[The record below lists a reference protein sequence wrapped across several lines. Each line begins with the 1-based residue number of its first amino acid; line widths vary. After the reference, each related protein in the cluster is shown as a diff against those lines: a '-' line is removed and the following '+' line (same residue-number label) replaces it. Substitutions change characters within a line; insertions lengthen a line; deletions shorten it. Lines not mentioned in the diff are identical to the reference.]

1 MELKFKKLGEIVSIK
16 TGKLNANAA
25 VEGGSYPFFT
35 CSRQVFEIDEF
46 AFDCEA
52 ILLAGNNAVG
62 DFNVKHYSGKFNAYQ
77 RTYVITIN
85 NENEILYPFLYLQM
99 KLALQKLKEQSVG
112 AGTKFLK
119 IGMINAL
126 PIVLLD
132 LLEQKQI
139 VAKLDQAFADI
150 EKAKVNAEQNL
161 KSSREL
167 FESYLEKAFSQKSE
181 GWVERELFDI
191 CNFKHGFAFK
201 SEFFVPISDY
211 ILLTPGNFY
220 EEGGYRDRG
229 SKQKYYQGD
238 FPAEYLLSKGDLLI
252 AMTEQA
258 KGLLGSPILVPD
270 SGQFLHN
277 QRLGLVELSSA
288 FDEKIHLPF
297 MYHFFNTKY
306 FRSKVQ
312 ETATGLKVRHTSP
325 KKMAVISLS
334 FPCELDVQVLIA
346 EKLDKVKKESLKL
359 ESIYTQK
366 IKVLDELKQSILQK
380 AFNGEL
386 A

>member
-1 MELKFKKLGEIVSIK
+1 MSQPWISAKLKDCFKLKSGENLTAKNMIAGEYPVF
-16 TGKLNANAA
+16 
-25 VEGGSYPFFT
+25 GGNS
-35 CSRQVFEIDEF
+35 Q
-46 AFDCEA
+46 
-52 ILLAGNNAVG
+52 AGTHN
-62 DFNVKHYSGKFNAYQ
+62 DFNLSGDNVIVGRVGALCGNARHFTENIWLTDNAFKITQHKFNFDN
-77 RTYVITIN
+77 RFLTYLLNFKNLRQLARQAAQPVISN
-85 NENEILYPFLYLQM
+85 SS
-99 KLALQKLKEQSVG
+99 LA
-112 AGTKFLK
+112 
-119 IGMINAL
+119 
-126 PIVLLD
+126 D
-132 LLEQKQI
+132 LELSFPESIQTQKQI

-167 FESYLEKAFSQKSE
+167 FDSYLEKIFSQKSE
-181 GWVERELFDI
+181 GLIERELLDI

-201 SEFFVPISDY
+201 SEFFVPVSDY
-211 ILLTPGNFY
+211 VLLTPGNFY

-238 FPAEYLLSKGDLLI
+238 FPVEYLLSKGDLLI

-277 QRLGLVELSSA
+277 QRLGLVELSSD

-346 EKLDKVKKESLKL
+346 GKLDKAKKESLKL

-366 IKVLDELKQSILQK
+366 IKLLDELKQSILQK